1 MGEKKAERKLPD
13 CVRRRQRLPAPH
25 GRHHVRDANRATYR
39 LKQIDEWLM
48 YWPKFLQHKAKQRLT
63 RLVQVVS
70 LDPVP

>member
-1 MGEKKAERKLPD
+1 MGKKEAERKLPD
-13 CVRRRQRLPAPH
+13 CVRRPSTPPPGHRRRL
-25 GRHHVRDANRATYR
+25 RVANRAAYR

-70 LDPVP
+70 LSLAS